1 MTIKIITDQ
10 ISKKELVS
18 LAAETYK
25 EMIKAVVDVKR
36 KVLAV
41 GGELHADAE
50 ACLLDDGSEKKDLW
64 GVNLYPGKSDK
75 VQYTSLINVR
85 PAQSNT
91 TLEVQDPALRDQI
104 LEIINQRVSWK

>member
-1 MTIKIITDQ
+1 
-10 ISKKELVS
+10 
-18 LAAETYK
+18 
-25 EMIKAVVDVKR
+25 
-36 KVLAV
+36 
-41 GGELHADAE
+41 
-50 ACLLDDGSEKKDLW
+50 
-64 GVNLYPGKSDK
+64 GKSDK